1 MSNNHPSF
9 DQDLLMVVTGNANL
23 WQRIK
28 VKIAM
33 IFRRAARMRAQEF
46 GLVSSA
52 FAQAY
57 TGHAL
62 RLGLGLSVRTLTL
75 FGILV
80 IVGTTALLMRPV
92 ITAEAAEA
100 TPASSRGED
109 CSTPKDGNKSN
120 FKVTTEANDECVE
133 ARVD

>member
-1 MSNNHPSF
+1 MSNKHPSF

-28 VKIAM
+28 VKVAM
-33 IFRRAARMRAQEF
+33 IFRRAARVRAQEF
-46 GLVSSA
+46 GLVSGA

-57 TGHAL
+57 TGHVM
-62 RLGLGLSVRTLTL
+62 RLGLGLSVRTLFL
-75 FGILV
+75 FGILL
-80 IVGTTALLMRPV
+80 IVGTTAILMRPV

-109 CSTPKDGNKSN
+109 CSTPKVNNQSN
-120 FKVTTEANDECVE
+120 FTVTTHASDECVE

>member
-9 DQDLLMVVTGNANL
+9 DQDLLMVVTGNASL

-28 VKIAM
+28 VRVAM
-33 IFRRAARMRAQEF
+33 LLRRASRERAQEF
-46 GLVSSA
+46 GLVSGA

-57 TGHAL
+57 TGHAM
-62 RLGLGLSVRTLTL
+62 RLGLGLSLRTLFL

-80 IVGTTALLMRPV
+80 IVGTTAILMRPSM
-92 ITAEAAEA
+92 TAEAAEV
-100 TPASSRGED
+100 TGTSSRGED
-109 CSTPKDGNKSN
+109 CSTPETTSTSQFN
-120 FKVTTEANDECVE
+120 VTIHASDDCVE